1 MRTQEESVIQSKPVR
16 EKDAQNKESHRRMTE
31 ERDIKTKNT
40 VSVIQKE
47 DTKPLLQEEEPPQLT
62 I

>member
-1 MRTQEESVIQSKPVR
+1 
-16 EKDAQNKESHRRMTE
+16 MTE